1 MKTFLAVFNT
11 LPSILQTVQAVET
24 ALPLP
29 QAGAQRLNLIL
40 SAAAAAWD
48 IGSVIETQL
57 LSKTATLNAVQT
69 MTNVTVASLNAASA
83 VTATTAAPVSSK

>member
-29 QAGAQRLNLIL
+29 QAGQQRLNLIL
-40 SAAAAAWD
+40 GAAAAAWD
-48 IGSVIETQL
+48 IGSAIETQV
-57 LSKTATLNAVQT
+57 LSRTTTLNAVQAI
-69 MTNVTVASLNAASA
+69 TNVTVASLNTATAAPA
-83 VTATTAAPVSSK
+83 ATTATPSK